1 MYGLTESD
9 LDIQKRAASFAD
21 ELIPFEVTAELAGGE
36 LPAGVTAAHA
46 ARARELGLCATNM
59 PAELGGGGC
68 TTLQQVL
75 VQEQAGRVTNALGWV
90 AGTPP
95 SWLPS
100 VATADQLERYV
111 RPAVR
116 GEREECYAITEE
128 GAGSDVAAIEATA
141 RRDGDSYLLTGT
153 KWHVTSYNTA
163 DFAFFQAK
171 LDGGPHHG
179 EHAMFLVDLPSPG
192 IRVVRTPAYTHTI
205 SHHHPIVAFD
215 NVRVPAANL
224 IGAEG
229 DGMAFAYEW
238 FRFERLMVAA
248 RCLGAAGRL
257 TEEMTSFARERQ
269 AGGRPI
275 SEYGLVGGM
284 LADSLT
290 ELFAARALTYE
301 TARAI
306 DRGGDVK
313 VSHAQCSMAKLYCS
327 EMAGRV
333 ADRAVQVFGGRGYMR
348 ENVAERFYRELRVER
363 IWEGTSEVQRAIIAG
378 QMVKRGPAVL
388 A

>member
-1 MYGLTESD
+1 MYGLTEADHD
-9 LDIQKRAASFAD
+9 LQKRAAAFAD
-21 ELIPFEVTAELAGGE
+21 ELIGFEVTAELADGE
-36 LPAGVTAAHA
+36 LPAEVTEEHA
-46 ARARELGLCATNM
+46 RRARELGLCATNM

-90 AGTPP
+90 ASTPP
-95 SWLPS
+95 SWLPV
-100 VATADQLERYV
+100 VATTDQLERYV
-111 RPAVR
+111 RPAIR

-141 RRDGDSYLLTGT
+141 RRDGDSYLLNGT
-153 KWHVTSYNTA
+153 KWHVTSFNTA

-171 LDGGPHHG
+171 LDGGAHHG

-192 IRVVRTPAYTHTI
+192 VSVVRTPAYTHTI
-205 SHHHPIVAFD
+205 SHHHPIVAFTD
-215 NVRVPAANL
+215 VRVPAANL

-229 DGMAFAYEW
+229 DGMSFAYEW

-257 TEEMTSFARERQ
+257 TEEMTAFARERR

-284 LADSLT
+284 LADSMT
-290 ELFAARALTYE
+290 ELFAARALLYE
-301 TARAI
+301 TARGI
-306 DRGGDVK
+306 DAGVDVK

-378 QMVKRGPAVL
+378 QMVKRGPVSL